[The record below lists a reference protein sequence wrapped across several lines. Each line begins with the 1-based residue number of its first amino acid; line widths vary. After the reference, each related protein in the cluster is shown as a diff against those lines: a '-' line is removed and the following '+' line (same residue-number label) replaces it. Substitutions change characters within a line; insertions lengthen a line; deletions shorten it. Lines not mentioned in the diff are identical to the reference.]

1 MREKETEKRKF
12 PTVLKVL
19 LIIAII
25 LGIGTV
31 GGIAVL
37 NKFLAEPNNGET
49 RLAINFTD
57 VTGKTKHSI
66 VVEDNI
72 IYLSME
78 DIGVYY
84 DNHIYF
90 DSKYNQIVTS
100 TEDKLA
106 VLKIGEK
113 SIEINGEKKTI
124 KGAAMEKN
132 KAYYL
137 PISEMEDVYNVK
149 VNKSDNNISIESLDK
164 KSTKGVIKGSTYLKS
179 KAKSLSGNIMKL
191 KKGEEVRIADIEKTS
206 NTMPKGWVKVRTE
219 NGRIGYIKEKY
230 ITDIKVEREE
240 KTKAKV
246 IEGNVSMAWEY
257 FSEYAKAPDNTG
269 KKYDGV
275 NVVSPSFFYLSIK
288 DMQKTGA
295 IKTDIENQAKIKSN
309 VGESGEKYIKWAKEN
324 GYQVWPMVLNETLT
338 STIDEFSE
346 IINDYELRKI
356 MIEDI
361 LEYVEKY
368 DLDGI
373 NIDFEYMYGKDK
385 DAFSKF
391 IIELAPRLRAMNA
404 CLSVDVTAPDG
415 DENWSGCYNR
425 NVIGDVA
432 DYIVLMGYDQYGANG
447 FGSTAE
453 YNWVENS
460 VNKMIKYDEVP
471 SEKIVLGLPFY
482 TKLWKT
488 KDGKK
493 VGNGDAISMKNMNS
507 NIPSNASKEWLEEA
521 KQYFVQYESGGFT
534 YKIWVEDEESFKT
547 KLLIVNEYKLAGA
560 AYWRKD
566 MESSKV
572 WDIVKEV
579 LELK

>member
-1 MREKETEKRKF
+1 MREKQTEKGKF

-19 LIIAII
+19 II
-25 LGIGTV
+25 LGIIVGICAV
-31 GGIAVL
+31 GGFAVL
-37 NKFLAEPNNGET
+37 NKFLAEPDNGET
-49 RLAINFTD
+49 KIAINFTN

-113 SIEINGEKKTI
+113 SMEINGEKKTI

-137 PISEMEDVYNVK
+137 PISEMEDVYNIKVK
-149 VNKSDNNISIESLDK
+149 KSDNNISIESLDR
-164 KSTKGVIKGSTYLKS
+164 KSTKGTIKKSTYLKS
-179 KAKSLSGNIMKL
+179 KAKNLSGNIMKL
-191 KKGEEVRIADIEKTS
+191 KKGEEVRIADIDKTADS
-206 NTMPKGWVKVRTE
+206 MPRGWVKVRTE
-219 NGRIGYIKEKY
+219 NGRIGYIKENCISN
-230 ITDIKVEREE
+230 ITVERME
-240 KTKAKV
+240 KTSTKP
-246 IEGNVSMAWEY
+246 IEGKVSMAWEY

-288 DMQKTGA
+288 DMQKAGA
-295 IKTDIENQAKIKSN
+295 IKTDIENQAKVKSN
-309 VGESGEKYIKWAKEN
+309 VGESGEKYIKWAHDN
-324 GYQVWPMVLNETLT
+324 GYKVWPMVSNETLT

-361 LEYVEKY
+361 LDYVDTYK
-368 DLDGI
+368 LDGI
-373 NIDFEYMYGKDK
+373 NIDFEYMYGEDK
-385 DAFSKF
+385 NAFSKF
-391 IIELAPRLRAMNA
+391 IIELAPRLRAKNA
-404 CLSVDVTAPDG
+404 CISVDVTAPDG
-415 DENWSGCYNR
+415 DKDWSECYDR

-432 DYIVLMGYDQYGANG
+432 DYIVFMGYDQYGANG
-447 FGSTAE
+447 LGSTAE
-453 YNWVENS
+453 YRWVENS
-460 VNKMIKYDEVP
+460 INKMIKYSEVP
-471 SEKIVLGLPFY
+471 SEKIILGLPFY

-488 KDGKK
+488 QGGKK
-493 VGNGDAISMKNMNS
+493 VGNGEVISIQNMSS
-507 NIPSNASKEWLEEA
+507 NIPSGVSKEWQDDA
-521 KQYFVQYESGGFT
+521 QQYYIEYDRGGFT
-534 YKIWVEDEESFKT
+534 YKIWVEDENSFEK
-547 KLLIVNEYKLAGA
+547 KLQLVIQYNLAGS
-560 AYWRKD
+560 AYWRKG
-566 MESSKV
+566 MESNKV
-572 WDIVKEV
+572 WDIVKDV
-579 LELK
+579 LQLK

>member
-1 MREKETEKRKF
+1 MREKQTEKGKF

-19 LIIAII
+19 II
-25 LGIGTV
+25 LGIIVGICAV
-31 GGIAVL
+31 GGFAVL
-37 NKFLAEPNNGET
+37 NKFLAEPDNGET
-49 RLAINFTD
+49 KIAINFTN

-113 SIEINGEKKTI
+113 SMEINGEKKTI

-137 PISEMEDVYNVK
+137 PISEMEDVYNIKVK
-149 VNKSDNNISIESLDK
+149 KSDNNISIESLDR
-164 KSTKGVIKGSTYLKS
+164 KSTKGTIKKSTYLKS
-179 KAKSLSGNIMKL
+179 KAKNLSGNIMKL
-191 KKGEEVRIADIEKTS
+191 KKGEEVRIADIDKTADS
-206 NTMPKGWVKVRTE
+206 MPRGWVKVRTE
-219 NGRIGYIKEKY
+219 NGRIGYIKESCISN
-230 ITDIKVEREE
+230 ITIERTDKVS
-240 KTKAKV
+240 TKP
-246 IEGNVSMAWEY
+246 IEGKVSMAWEY
-257 FSEYAKAPDNTG
+257 FSEYVKAPDNTG

-288 DMQKTGA
+288 DMQKAGA

-309 VGESGEKYIKWAKEN
+309 VGESGEKYIKWAHDN
-324 GYQVWPMVLNETLT
+324 GYKVWPMVSNETLT

-361 LEYVEKY
+361 LDYVDTYK
-368 DLDGI
+368 LDGI
-373 NIDFEYMYGKDK
+373 NIDFEYMYGEDK
-385 DAFSKF
+385 NAFSKF
-391 IIELAPRLRAMNA
+391 IIELAPRLRAKNA
-404 CLSVDVTAPDG
+404 CISVDVTAPDG
-415 DENWSGCYNR
+415 DKDWSECYDR

-432 DYIVLMGYDQYGANG
+432 DYIVFMGYDQYGANG
-447 FGSTAE
+447 LGSTAE
-453 YNWVENS
+453 YRWVENS
-460 VNKMIKYDEVP
+460 INKMIKYSEVP
-471 SEKIVLGLPFY
+471 SEKIILGLPFY

-488 KDGKK
+488 QGGKK
-493 VGNGDAISMKNMNS
+493 VGNGEVISIQNMSS
-507 NIPSNASKEWLEEA
+507 NIPSGVSKEWQDDA
-521 KQYFVQYESGGFT
+521 QQYYIEYDRGGFT
-534 YKIWVEDEESFKT
+534 YKIWVEDENSFEK
-547 KLLIVNEYKLAGA
+547 KLQLVIQYNLAGS
-560 AYWRKD
+560 AYWRKG
-566 MESSKV
+566 MESNKV
-572 WDIVKEV
+572 WDIVKDV
-579 LELK
+579 LQLK

>member
-1 MREKETEKRKF
+1 MREKQTEKGKF

-19 LIIAII
+19 II
-25 LGIGTV
+25 LGIIVGICAV
-31 GGIAVL
+31 GGFAVL
-37 NKFLAEPNNGET
+37 NKFLAEPDNGET
-49 RLAINFTD
+49 KIAINFTN

-137 PISEMEDVYNVK
+137 PISEMEDVYNIKVK
-149 VNKSDNNISIESLDK
+149 KSDNNISIESLDR
-164 KSTKGVIKGSTYLKS
+164 KSTKGTIKKSTYLKS
-179 KAKSLSGNIMKL
+179 KAKNLSGNIMKL
-191 KKGEEVRIADIEKTS
+191 KKREEVRIADIDKTADS
-206 NTMPKGWVKVRTE
+206 MPRGWVKVRTE
-219 NGRIGYIKEKY
+219 NGRIGYIKENCISN
-230 ITDIKVEREE
+230 ITVERME
-240 KTKAKV
+240 KTSTKP
-246 IEGNVSMAWEY
+246 IEGKVSMAWEY

-288 DMQKTGA
+288 DMQKAGA
-295 IKTDIENQAKIKSN
+295 IKTDIENQAKVKSN
-309 VGESGEKYIKWAKEN
+309 VGESGEKYIKWAHDN
-324 GYQVWPMVLNETLT
+324 GYKVWPMVSNETLT

-361 LEYVEKY
+361 LDYVDTYK
-368 DLDGI
+368 LDGI
-373 NIDFEYMYGKDK
+373 NIDFEYMYGEDK
-385 DAFSKF
+385 NAFSKF
-391 IIELAPRLRAMNA
+391 IIELAPRLRAKNA
-404 CLSVDVTAPDG
+404 CISVDVTAPDG
-415 DENWSGCYNR
+415 DKDWSECYDR

-432 DYIVLMGYDQYGANG
+432 DYIVFMGYDQYGANG
-447 FGSTAE
+447 LGSTAE
-453 YNWVENS
+453 YRWVENS
-460 VNKMIKYDEVP
+460 INKMIKYSEVP
-471 SEKIVLGLPFY
+471 SEKIILGLPFY

-488 KDGKK
+488 QGGKK
-493 VGNGDAISMKNMNS
+493 VGNGEVISIQNMSS
-507 NIPSNASKEWLEEA
+507 NIPSGVSKEWQDDA
-521 KQYFVQYESGGFT
+521 QQYYIEYDRGGFT
-534 YKIWVEDEESFKT
+534 YKIWVEDENSFEK
-547 KLLIVNEYKLAGA
+547 KLQLVIQYNLAGS
-560 AYWRKD
+560 AYWRKG
-566 MESSKV
+566 MESNKV
-572 WDIVKEV
+572 WDIVKDV
-579 LELK
+579 LQLK

>member
-1 MREKETEKRKF
+1 MREKQMENAKSNKG
-12 PTVLKVL
+12 LKIF
-19 LIIAII
+19 IILAII
-25 LGIGTV
+25 VAICAIAGFIALNAILAEHDD
-31 GGIAVL
+31 GGI
-37 NKFLAEPNNGET
+37 K
-49 RLAINFTD
+49 LAINFTN
-57 VTGKTKHSI
+57 VTGKTKHDI
-66 VVEDNI
+66 IIEDNI
-72 IYLSME
+72 IYLSMD
-78 DIGVYY
+78 DIDVYY
-84 DNHIYF
+84 DNNIYY

-100 TEDKLA
+100 SYDKLA
-106 VLKIGEK
+106 VLKLDEK
-113 SIEINGEKKTI
+113 EIEINGEKKTI
-124 KGAAMEKN
+124 KGAAKEKN
-132 KAYYL
+132 KTYYL
-137 PISEMEDVYNVK
+137 PISEMEDVYNIKVK
-149 VNKSDNNISIESLDK
+149 KADNNIVIESLDK

-179 KAKSLSGNIMKL
+179 KAKDLSGNIMKL
-191 KKGEEVRIADIEKTS
+191 KKGEEVRIADIEKTA

-230 ITDIKVEREE
+230 ISDISVEREE

-275 NVVSPSFFYLSIK
+275 NVVSPSFFYLSLK
-288 DMQKTGA
+288 DMQKAGA
-295 IKTDIENQAKIKSN
+295 IKTDIENQARIKSN
-309 VGESGEKYIKWAKEN
+309 VGEAGEKYIKWAKSN

-338 STIDEFSE
+338 TTIDEFSE

-361 LEYVEKY
+361 LNYVEEY

-373 NIDFEYMYGKDK
+373 NIDFEYMYGDDK

-391 IIELAPRLRAMNA
+391 IIELAPRLRAKNA

-432 DYIVLMGYDQYGANG
+432 DYIVFMGYDQYGANG
-447 FGSTAE
+447 LGSTAE

-493 VGNGDAISMKNMNS
+493 VGNGDAISMKNMSS
-507 NIPSNASKEWLEEA
+507 NIPNNASKEWLEDA
-521 KQYFVQYESGGFT
+521 KQYFVQYESGGYT

-547 KLLIVNEYKLAGA
+547 KLLLVNEYKLAGA

-579 LELK
+579 LDLK